1 MHESCEQRLIL
12 AETSDL
18 GEMRGKFQHRRWTE
32 KGRFGLS
39 CAHLPFV
46 KQTQALGDY
55 QVLVVVKSC
64 LIKYDTAADKHE
76 VVPNAQRPI
85 R

>member
-12 AETSDL
+12 AENSDL
-18 GEMRGKFQHRRWTE
+18 GEMRGQFQHRRWTE